1 MNRHERRQLE
11 RKLASLDAEGTA
23 TREAFARDHR
33 PGRKLFQA
41 ERFSLEQALAH
52 PLFGE
57 GTRQALLGAYGSAHD
72 VGPGLLAE
80 CFGCCGHWSPHW
92 PPVAVL
98 VITMEADKGGVGLL
112 CATCASLDGQEAEA
126 LILRALSRDLGLENA
141 TRVPASAFAPGGR
154 A

>member
-1 MNRHERRQLE
+1 MNRHERRRLK
-11 RKLASLDAEGTA
+11 RKLASLDVEATA
-23 TREAFARDHR
+23 TREAFVREHR

-41 ERFSLEQALAH
+41 KLLSIAEALEHQH
-52 PLFGE
+52 FGE

-80 CFGCCGHWSPHW
+80 CFGCCRHWSPYW

-98 VITMEADKGGVGLL
+98 AITMEADKGGVGLL
-112 CATCASLDGQEAEA
+112 CAACATLEGEKAEA
-126 LILRALSRDLGLENA
+126 LILRALARDLGLENVK
-141 TRVPASAFAPGGR
+141 RVPVSAMAPGGR